1 MYEALTWKILVFW
14 IGGRLWEAV
23 ARERRPHMEIRLYSV
38 HVRKKKSPT
47 NDGALFLKKSLKLRF

>member
-23 ARERRPHMEIRLYSV
+23 ARGRRPHMEIRLYSV

-47 NDGALFLKKSLKLRF
+47 NDGALF